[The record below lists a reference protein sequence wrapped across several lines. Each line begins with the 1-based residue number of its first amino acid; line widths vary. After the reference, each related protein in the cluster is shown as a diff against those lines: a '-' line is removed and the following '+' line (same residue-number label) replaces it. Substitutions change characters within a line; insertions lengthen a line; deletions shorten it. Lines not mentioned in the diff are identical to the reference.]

1 MTIFFLKINE
11 TWAYVYKQNFLQ
23 KKLTVCNDCRN
34 FYYYY
39 QKGFTDQGV
48 IDFFLDKV
56 KNKHYDV
63 TFVFNKRSIA
73 TM

>member
-1 MTIFFLKINE
+1 MTYFLKINE

-48 IDFFLDKV
+48 IDVFF
-56 KNKHYDV
+56 
-63 TFVFNKRSIA
+63 
-73 TM
+73 